1 MRVEVS
7 PAILV
12 EEAFNTFFALKCN
25 LMETVYRSW
34 GNGLKIHQALGSLK
48 LTGVDKTSNL
58 FSITCLLLSS
68 LSPQEPPIGRGWSKD
83 EVTRGL

>member
-12 EEAFNTFFALKCN
+12 EETFMTFLALMCN
-25 LMETVYRSW
+25 FMETVYRPW
-34 GNGLKIHQALGSLK
+34 GHRLRIHQVLGSLK

-68 LSPQEPPIGRGWSKD
+68 LSPSRTPDRKR
-83 EVTRGL
+83 VV

>member
-7 PAILV
+7 PTILV

-48 LTGVDKTSNL
+48 LTGVEQTSNL
-58 FSITCLLLSS
+58 FLITCSLLSS
-68 LSPQEPPIGRGWSKD
+68 LSPSRTPDRKR
-83 EVTRGL
+83 VV